1 MPRIVISLND
11 AEKDRLTRLAEA
23 ERVPITE
30 IVHRAS
36 ALYRRQ
42 SGEHP
47 NFDGLLERS
56 RGLWREGD
64 GLSYQRRIRDEW
76 ETK

>member
-47 NFDGLLERS
+47 NFDGLLE
-56 RGLWREGD
+56 
-64 GLSYQRRIRDEW
+64 
-76 ETK
+76 